1 VPPSKPGRLPGD
13 PADADRDF
21 GPLGG
26 LADDVFFWQKSR
38 ERATEV
44 EADRLSVSSTGRF
57 GPIAR
62 LWSQLR
68 HLRRRDP

>member
-13 PADADRDF
+13 PAAADRDF

-38 ERATEV
+38 ERSRDLDA
-44 EADRLSVSSTGRF
+44 ARLVALSRLARGVRRLLVRIRDRF
-57 GPIAR
+57 GGR
-62 LWSQLR
+62 
-68 HLRRRDP
+68 